1 MAFAIVDAIAASRYL
16 RITPMAH
23 DNRNTRTVTLLNP
36 GGRSDNMAH
45 RFVRNPPEG
54 GYLKTA
60 LRMLGVTA
68 VAAVGAGA
76 ASYAVAR
83 FAGTKSE
90 GVQDL
95 IIGLSGFGIGAALML
110 IGTPGKMRS
119 AAGLGIA
126 AGTGTLAVLRYSA
139 YKLGGADVARALD
152 AQRTAMAASYGSAS
166 GVYGASAF
174 PVSGNAYLGLGAGY
188 PYATIPQPAG
198 EPVSANAYTGWG
210 ATPGGY

>member
-1 MAFAIVDAIAASRYL
+1 
-16 RITPMAH
+16 MAH

-45 RFVRNPPEG
+45 RSLRNPPEG

-76 ASYAVAR
+76 ASYLVAR
-83 FAGTKSE
+83 FAGTE
-90 GVQDL
+90 GEGTQDL

-110 IGTPGKMRS
+110 LGTPGMVRS
-119 AAGLGIA
+119 SVGLGIA

-139 YKLGGADVARALD
+139 YKLGGDQVAAALD

-166 GVYGASAF
+166 GVYGAGGL
-174 PVSGNAYLGLGAGY
+174 PVGSNAYMGLGAGY
-188 PYATIPQPAG
+188 PYSTIPAG
-198 EPVSANAYTGWG
+198 APVGDNAYRGWG
-210 ATPGGY
+210 TAAA